1 MNLGFFKEWRKE
13 LREDRKDAPV
23 ETFAMLLLL
32 CFIGLLATAVCLIF
46 LYYWTLP
53 TVIIVATVS
62 VLWRIYNK
70 VL

>member
-13 LREDRKDAPV
+13 LREDRKNTPV
-23 ETFAMLLLL
+23 ETFALLLL
-32 CFIGLLATAVCLIF
+32 LGFLGLCVTAACLLI

-53 TVIIVATVS
+53 TLIIVATLS